1 MWSDRSERG
10 RGRPHSSRCSA
21 SDRANL
27 TYLAR
32 ISIEHGFDLKTFL
45 ERIHSAWR
53 DGQASYK
60 TMTVTCR
67 KKYDGYAV
75 FLIKAGER
83 LIAQLKLHDKTLDNI
98 RDVSQSDLGLDEMKI
113 RARRKRLSAEMK
125 IKDLAAGMR
134 NFKLRGKV
142 IEKSASKQVYS
153 RWGEPVNF
161 SSVMISDE
169 TGTIAMPL
177 WGNQADSISLG
188 DAILVEGASTKK
200 YAGELQIRIGRGKLT
215 VLK

>member
-1 MWSDRSERG
+1 MWGGRSERG

-21 SDRANL
+21 SDRANIA
-27 TYLAR
+27 YLAR
-32 ISIEHGFDLKTFL
+32 TSIEHGFDLKAFL
-45 ERIHSAWR
+45 ERVHSAWR

-67 KKYDGYAV
+67 KKSDGYAV

-83 LIAQLKLHDKTLDNI
+83 LIAQLKLHDKTLENI
-98 RDVSQSDLGLDEMKI
+98 RDVSQSDLGLDEMRI

-169 TGTIAMPL
+169 TGTITMPL